1 VLVEGGTWSERV
13 VFRQAIA
20 DAKRIHLALSLR
32 LALLPAPVQA
42 LRLAVER
49 FGLPGGAQRALLEE
63 DVEAR
68 HERLCEA
75 VGQMRALAGRDA
87 ALRALCVDL
96 ESRVPE
102 RRVVLSPFT
111 G

>member
-1 VLVEGGTWSERV
+1 
-13 VFRQAIA
+13 
-20 DAKRIHLALSLR
+20 LALSLR
-32 LALLPAPVQA
+32 LAMLPAPAQA

-49 FGLPGGAQRALLEE
+49 FGPPSGTQRALLAE
-63 DVEAR
+63 DGETR
-68 HERLCEA
+68 GERLREA

-87 ALRALCVDL
+87 ALRALCVDP

-102 RRVVLSPFT
+102 RRVVLSALT